1 MHTFQKVIRGDHT
14 KLPGFRQ
21 VLHPPLAVAELEISI
36 TPVIISLAEI
46 RFKLYSFPEGQQS
59 RSEIAK
65 FGKHVTLVIVCKS
78 QPGGKLY
85 GPVEIGDNGTYLSCP
100 CRAVGMVSCKDLYR
114 AIAR

>member
-1 MHTFQKVIRGDHT
+1 MHAFQKVIRGDHT

-65 FGKHVTLVIVCKS
+65 FGKHVPLVVICKS
-78 QPGGKLY
+78 QTGGKLY
-85 GPVEIGDNGTYLSCP
+85 LGADTPRIVLRNGP
-100 CRAVGMVSCKDLYR
+100 RAPRTGENRVCGS
-114 AIAR
+114 